1 MREGLRTFQKG
12 LSNPDFLYRPRQIY
26 ERRGRY
32 KGGTDAMLEGLSTS
46 SGQRVTTDPGVSV
59 VFKGGD

>member
-1 MREGLRTFQKG
+1 MFENVPEGALEPRLPVPAATNLREEG
-12 LSNPDFLYRPRQIY
+12 N
-26 ERRGRY
+26 